1 MDEGT
6 ELSDAIR
13 AVRVGLAA
21 AQQAGDGLPIR
32 FSVKEITL
40 DFGIEIRHSGSAAGG
55 VKAFV
60 VSADTKGERSASR
73 AHRLTVSLLVHGGE
87 DTLIN
92 DYQSGFGP
100 TSTELPS

>member
-40 DFGIEIRHSGSAAGG
+40 DFGIEIRHSGSAA
-55 VKAFV
+55 A
-60 VSADTKGERSASR
+60 E
-73 AHRLTVSLLVHGGE
+73 
-87 DTLIN
+87 
-92 DYQSGFGP
+92 
-100 TSTELPS
+100 